1 MKFELKTEN
10 NNYSKSFSLFL
21 SIATIVALL
30 IILLDISMK
39 LGFISKN
46 YQVEY
51 NCKLLVVK
59 KSSNNFKKLSQLTK
73 LKSKQGIW
81 EFCKLVDN

>member
-39 LGFISKN
+39 LGLISKN